1 MWRLSV
7 VIKEIGANLI
17 AERWRAVVIAVI
29 TAAAT
34 TSVVA
39 TELDQVR
46 RAVAADAELKSAGRY
61 VYVAW
66 TEGADTPVNPTRC
79 LALRHNQAVLAAG
92 GYTHG
97 GPVSVAKAPGELF
110 GARMMVGDMPA
121 LLAPHNPPSPGQ
133 VYISQTAAARVG
145 LADGR
150 TVLLGG
156 GLGNAR
162 VSVVDMSARVPDP
175 GPWVWIPAAPGE
187 KLDECWVE
195 VVPAADQV
203 AQPAITAWL
212 SQGERT
218 VIVTRFLA
226 EDPLRTD
233 PVTVFAARSTRYA
246 WAASG
251 VIVGVVV
258 WLIIWFRRSEMA
270 LYRTV
275 GSSRGQTTLIF
286 VLPYMALMVVGTLG
300 GLLLGIYIHG
310 LGAEPTAT
318 SLVAARTSLVAASRQ
333 SFLAL
338 SIGILIALGGTL
350 LTLGGSIAGHIRNRL

>member
-1 MWRLSV
+1 MT
-7 VIKEIGANLI
+7 GFA
-17 AERWRAVVIAVI
+17 
-29 TAAAT
+29 
-34 TSVVA
+34 
-39 TELDQVR
+39 
-46 RAVAADAELKSAGRY
+46 
-61 VYVAW
+61 
-66 TEGADTPVNPTRC
+66 
-79 LALRHNQAVLAAG
+79 
-92 GYTHG
+92 YT
-97 GPVSVAKAPGELF
+97 
-110 GARMMVGDMPA
+110 
-121 LLAPHNPPSPGQ
+121 
-133 VYISQTAAARVG
+133 
-145 LADGR
+145 
-150 TVLLGG
+150 
-156 GLGNAR
+156 
-162 VSVVDMSARVPDP
+162 
-175 GPWVWIPAAPGE
+175 
-187 KLDECWVE
+187 
-195 VVPAADQV
+195 
-203 AQPAITAWL
+203 ITAWL

-310 LGAEPTAT
+310 LGTEPTA
-318 SLVAARTSLVAASRQ
+318 TSLVAASRQ
-333 SFLAL
+333 SFLTL
-338 SIGILIALGGTL
+338 SLGILIALGGTL